1 MITLEALAERVF
13 TLEDFVSEQFPG
25 IIGAMKVQ
33 MTGLHSEAQA
43 NAEALAEYRKAVYD
57 MEGAVRGD
65 LAAFKHSTNARMDG
79 LRKEIGTQTAAVRAD
94 VTALSGTMD
103 LRFERVGAVIR
114 GAREDIGV
122 VKENLDFLKS
132 DFGFFKEEF
141 SAFKDDVTAFKG
153 EVSQQFGAVD
163 RRFDGVDQR
172 FDALDSKIDTLIAE
186 IRSSKN

>member
-33 MTGLHSEAQA
+33 ITELHSGAQA

-65 LAAFKHSTNARMDG
+65 LAAFKHSANTRMDG

-94 VTALSGTMD
+94 VTTLSGTMD
-103 LRFERVGAVIR
+103 LRFERVGAEIR

-122 VKENLDFLKS
+122 VKEDLDFLKS
-132 DFGFFKEEF
+132 DFGFFK
-141 SAFKDDVTAFKG
+141 D
-153 EVSQQFGAVD
+153 AVD
-163 RRFDGVDQR
+163 QRFDGVDQR
-172 FDALDSKIDTLIAE
+172 FDALDAKIDTLISE
-186 IRSSKN
+186 IHGNKN